1 MREYSFNASWLVFEK
16 AIRIL
21 ATTFVAFYIARYLG
35 PKDFGQLS
43 YALAWLAILG
53 SVASLGLDGI
63 ALREISFH
71 PDRANTILS
80 TGIIMRL
87 LVSLILVAIICG
99 TYLFSSKDLGIETV
113 FIASCALVFQPLNL
127 CEIFFQAK
135 AQSKKIIQFQVIQ
148 SFISSLIKLI
158 IIYINGSLELLLW
171 SYVFDSL
178 LLGVGIYQRCQ
189 NQEDIN
195 LSLVHLDI
203 TVGKRLLITSFP
215 ILLSGLSIA
224 TYMKIDLIM
233 LEDMASQDQLG
244 IYSAAA
250 KLSESWY
257 FIPVAISSA
266 FSPLLFRLKK
276 QSQEA
281 FQLKLKEL
289 YSLLI
294 WGSALIG
301 VVVSIFSAD
310 IIRIVF
316 GSRFDQAG
324 QVLIIHIWSGIFVC
338 IGLVN
343 SLSLLSHDRLYQ
355 NLLRT
360 LLGAIINVM
369 LNIYLI
375 PIFGALGAAYATLVA
390 YAFTAWISMIFFKN
404 GLYEFMLPI
413 KSLTTIPKVL

>member
-71 PDRANTILS
+71 PDRTNTILS

-87 LVSLILVAIICG
+87 LVSLILVAIIFG
-99 TYLFSSKDLGIETV
+99 AYLFSSKDLGIETV
-113 FIASCALVFQPLNL
+113 CIASCALVFQPLNL

-148 SFISSLIKLI
+148 SLISSLIKLI

-171 SYVFDSL
+171 SYVFDAF
-178 LLGVGIYQRCQ
+178 LLGVGVFHRCQ
-189 NQEDIN
+189 NQVNIN
-195 LSLVHLDI
+195 LSLMYFDMS
-203 TVGKRLLITSFP
+203 VGKSLLIASFP

-233 LEDMASQDQLG
+233 LEDMASEDQLG

-266 FSPLLFRLKK
+266 FSPLLFKLKK
-276 QSQEA
+276 QSKEA

-294 WGSALIG
+294 WGSILIG
-301 VVVSIFSAD
+301 GVVSVFSVD
-310 IIRIVF
+310 IIGLVF

-324 QVLIIHIWSGIFVC
+324 QVLIIHIWSGVFVC

-355 NLLRT
+355 NLVRT
-360 LLGAIINVM
+360 LLGAIINIA

-375 PIFGALGAAYATLVA
+375 PIFGALGAAYATLLA

-413 KSLTTIPKVL
+413 KSLITIPKVM